1 MTTNAFDKRP
11 KMMVVVATA
20 SVIIAWFVAMY
31 LLAFFGFP
39 QSWIVMIAPISSIIV
54 AGIFLYLGR
63 NKLRGSGAS
72 SASVLEL
79 DSPVLPAKGNT
90 AELANIAEVTED
102 VAPLRSTAP
111 DDMLPSARTEV
122 HEEVP
127 KAAEESS
134 EIPTAVRKVMD
145 EIEKRSDVR
154 CIIIAAPSH
163 GVLQDRLN
171 NWLSGGYG
179 RVVSASMAMNG
190 KGFYLT
196 VFYEPVAE

>member
-1 MTTNAFDKRP
+1 
-11 KMMVVVATA
+11 MMVVVATA
-20 SVIIAWFVAMY
+20 SVIVAWFVAMY

-63 NKLRGSGAS
+63 NKLRGSAAS

-79 DSPVLPAKGNT
+79 DNPVLPAKGNAAQQASIT
-90 AELANIAEVTED
+90 EFTED
-102 VAPLRSTAP
+102 VAPARSTAP

-122 HEEVP
+122 LEVP
-127 KAAEESS
+127 KTAEESS